1 MISYGVVSVNIK
13 RSIKDINDNVYIME
27 TLKNNIIYSMSFE
40 ELEQLKNDNRIF
52 INKENMTFD
61 KIETELLNVFSNT
74 PCKENAYLEL
84 RFLKYEL
91 KVHTLGLFLHSD
103 SEAGAVALQCNF
115 YKGDHK

>member
-1 MISYGVVSVNIK
+1 MISYGVVSLNIK
-13 RSIKDINDNVYIME
+13 KSIKTINDNVYIME

-61 KIETELLNVFSNT
+61 KIETELLDVFSNT

-84 RFLKYEL
+84 RFLKYEF
-91 KVHTLGLFLHSD
+91 KVHTLGLFLHSE
-103 SEAGAVALQCNF
+103 SGNGAVELQCNF